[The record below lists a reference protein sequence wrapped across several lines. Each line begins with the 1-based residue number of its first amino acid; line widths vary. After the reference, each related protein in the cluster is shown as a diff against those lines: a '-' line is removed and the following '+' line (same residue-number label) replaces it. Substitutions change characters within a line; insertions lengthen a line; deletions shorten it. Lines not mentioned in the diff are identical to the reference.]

1 MNPVFVVLVK
11 NINAVVELYKK
22 TNKDNNKITPT
33 PTTDSIIFFDF
44 KIISKL
50 LILDSD
56 PLNPSILLKNPLCL
70 PILPHGY

>member
-44 KIISKL
+44 KIISK
-50 LILDSD
+50 
-56 PLNPSILLKNPLCL
+56 
-70 PILPHGY
+70 